1 MTMGQSDG
9 CGTEVL
15 DGRDPASI
23 SKAADILKSGGLVA
37 FPTETVYGLG
47 ADGLSQS
54 AVEKIYEAKGRPKN
68 NPLILHVASIE
79 AAVPLVVDWP
89 RMAQELADKY
99 WPGPLTI
106 VLRASGLVPDIVKAG
121 NPTVALRSPAH
132 PVALDLLRAFNGPL
146 AAPSANRATEL
157 SPTKSEHVVKALGGA
172 VGLVLDGG
180 PTSAG
185 IESTIIN
192 LAETPPRVLRPG
204 PISIT
209 ELEETVGSIA
219 VFCGAIERGATQ
231 AAPGMSIR
239 HYAPNAKLSVHRPD
253 ELLEVM
259 NGLARGGGKFAAI
272 VFGEDISVPQELHGC
287 TIKRLPGDPR
297 GAMANIYATLHDL
310 DSIGCQNVLVQE
322 PPQSDEWLAMRD
334 RLSRAASKE

>member
-47 ADGLSQS
+47 ADGLNQS
-54 AVEKIYEAKGRPKN
+54 AVENIYEAKGRPKN
-68 NPLILHVASIE
+68 NPLILHIASIE

-89 RMAQELADKY
+89 RMAQKLADKY

-106 VLRASGLVPDIVKAG
+106 VLQASGLVPGIVKAG

-132 PVALDLLRAFNGPL
+132 PVALDLLREFNGPL
-146 AAPSANRATEL
+146 AAPSANRAMEL
-157 SPTKSEHVVKALGGA
+157 SPTRPEHVVKALGG
-172 VGLVLDGG
+172 VLDLVLDGG
-180 PTSAG
+180 PTSTG

-204 PISIT
+204 PISIS

-219 VFCGAIERGATQ
+219 VFCGAIEYGAKQ

-239 HYAPNAKLSVHRPD
+239 HYAPKAKLNVHGSD
-253 ELLEVM
+253 ELLEVL
-259 NGLARGGGKFAAI
+259 NDLAQGGGKFAAI
-272 VFGEDISVPQELHGC
+272 VFGEDISVPPELHGC

-297 GAMANIYATLHDL
+297 GAMANIYAALHDL
-310 DSIGCQNVLVQE
+310 DSIGCQRVLVQE
-322 PPQSDEWLAMRD
+322 PPQSDEWLAIRD
-334 RLSRAASKE
+334 RLSRAAFKE